1 MIEIDKYIIE
11 PTHKI
16 TFHVVGVG
24 GTGSH
29 VLNNLARM
37 HKVLKMLEHPG
48 ITVTA
53 YDPDIIENNN
63 IGRQLFYP
71 QDINKNKAVV
81 LISRINRTYGLD
93 WSAEP
98 IYYNE
103 DMVSSNIL
111 ITCIDRID
119 VRLSLSYFTYIG
131 KNHLSVFSKPIYW
144 IDVGNNKMN
153 GQIYLDDYGEKFQ
166 RYHDIF
172 GKQIVNI
179 DEDNKS
185 DGCNIINS
193 LNEQELFI
201 NEFMANL
208 TVDFIYRIL
217 KNRIINHNLIFA
229 DLLNYNIQID
239 KKLKL

>member
-1 MIEIDKYIIE
+1 MAKRFN
-11 PTHKI
+11 K
-16 TFHVVGVG
+16 
-24 GTGSH
+24 SCS
-29 VLNNLARM
+29 L
-37 HKVLKMLEHPG
+37 KVPFCINSK
-48 ITVTA
+48 
-53 YDPDIIENNN
+53 NN
-63 IGRQLFYP
+63 ILFELYNTDLLIDNP
-71 QDINKNKAVV
+71 INKKIINQEILNKHCEGD
-81 LISRINRTYGLD
+81 YD
-93 WSAEP
+93 E
-98 IYYNE
+98 
-103 DMVSSNIL
+103 NIL
-111 ITCIDRID
+111 TTCIDRID

>member
-1 MIEIDKYIIE
+1 MAKRFN
-11 PTHKI
+11 K
-16 TFHVVGVG
+16 
-24 GTGSH
+24 SCS
-29 VLNNLARM
+29 L
-37 HKVLKMLEHPG
+37 KVPFCINSK
-48 ITVTA
+48 
-53 YDPDIIENNN
+53 NN
-63 IGRQLFYP
+63 ILFELYNTDLLIDNP
-71 QDINKNKAVV
+71 INKKIINQEILNKHCEGD
-81 LISRINRTYGLD
+81 YD
-93 WSAEP
+93 E
-98 IYYNE
+98 
-103 DMVSSNIL
+103 NIL
-111 ITCIDRID
+111 TTCIDRID
-119 VRLSLSYFTYIG
+119 VRLSLSHFTYIG

-166 RYHDIF
+166 RYHDVF

>member
-1 MIEIDKYIIE
+1 MAKRFN
-11 PTHKI
+11 K
-16 TFHVVGVG
+16 
-24 GTGSH
+24 SCS
-29 VLNNLARM
+29 L
-37 HKVLKMLEHPG
+37 KVPFCINSK
-48 ITVTA
+48 
-53 YDPDIIENNN
+53 NN
-63 IGRQLFYP
+63 ILFELYNTDLLIDNP
-71 QDINKNKAVV
+71 INKKIINQEILNKHCEGD
-81 LISRINRTYGLD
+81 YD
-93 WSAEP
+93 E
-98 IYYNE
+98 
-103 DMVSSNIL
+103 NIL
-111 ITCIDRID
+111 TTCIDRID
-119 VRLSLSYFTYIG
+119 VRLSLSHFTYIG